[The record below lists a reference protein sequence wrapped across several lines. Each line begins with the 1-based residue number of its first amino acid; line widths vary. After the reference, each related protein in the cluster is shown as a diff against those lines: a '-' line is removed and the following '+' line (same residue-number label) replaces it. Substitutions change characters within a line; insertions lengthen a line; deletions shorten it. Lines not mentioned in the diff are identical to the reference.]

1 MSIESTPRRG
11 KRTIIAQYF
20 QRYRELG
27 AVIAF
32 LATIVIFGYTSGG
45 LMYTPTAIGSV
56 VSLAVELG
64 LIAIGEAFLMI
75 AGEFDLSVGSVFA
88 ASSMLMAWLLN
99 QGWSFAAALAVAL
112 ALAACVGLANG
123 IITIKGEIPSFI
135 ATLGMMW
142 FIRGLLLWR
151 TGGFPIHVEKEY
163 PEFDAMAAFIPGTT
177 FRYSAVLFLV
187 MIILFHL
194 ILSSTRYGNWVQ
206 AVGGAPTTARAL
218 GIPVTRVKLINF
230 VICSIM
236 AAISGIV
243 ALARFYTVE
252 PTAGMGLEL
261 EAIAASVIG
270 GTSLS
275 GGIGSIIGAGFGAL
289 MVSAIRVGL
298 ILSGAPAYWYIG
310 FLGIFLVIVAV
321 IQRKLTIKRRE

>member
-1 MSIESTPRRG
+1 MLESSRRLL
-11 KRTIIAQYF
+11 IARYF

-27 AVIAF
+27 ALIAF
-32 LATIVIFGYTSGG
+32 MAAILIFGYTSKG
-45 LMYTPTAIGSV
+45 LIYSPEAIGSI

-64 LIAIGEAFLMI
+64 LIVIGESFLMI

-88 ASSMLMAWLLN
+88 ASAMFMAWLLN
-99 QGWSFAAALAVAL
+99 QGWSFGAALAASL
-112 ALAACVGLANG
+112 ALAACVGLVNG

-142 FIRGLLLWR
+142 FIRGVLLWK
-151 TGGFPIHVEKEY
+151 TGGFPIHVLRDY
-163 PEFDAMAAFIPGTT
+163 PEFDALAAFIPGTT
-177 FRYSAVLFLV
+177 FRYSALLFIAMLA
-187 MIILFHL
+187 LFHFL
-194 ILSSTRYGNWVQ
+194 LSSTRYGNWVQ

-218 GIPVTRVKLINF
+218 GIPVARVKLINF
-230 VICSIM
+230 VLCSIM
-236 AAISGIV
+236 AALAGVV

-252 PTAGMGLEL
+252 PTAGIGLEL

-270 GTSLS
+270 GTSLF
-275 GGIGSIIGAGFGAL
+275 GGIGSIIGAGLGAL

-310 FLGIFLVIVAV
+310 FLGLFLIIVAV
-321 IQRKLTIKRRE
+321 IQRKLTIRRRE